1 VRPVNAVA
9 AGLLALWGAPAVPP
23 TPPAEAPA
31 AAPAAVPGAPAA
43 PAPAAEAAPGVYHLP
58 SPGGRIAVTIRTT
71 PDLAY
76 DVTYD
81 GKPLL
86 ADARLSLD
94 VEHRRLGVGA
104 RVKEAKLRRV
114 DDTIVPA
121 VALKAA
127 TLAERYNELRIECEG
142 GYAVTFRAYAEGVAY
157 RFETALAAPQVKV
170 FGEEALFRFAADAPV
185 FYPGEG
191 KTFFS
196 HNEQL
201 YKPVHM
207 SRIPVGEL
215 ATLPAVVATAA
226 GPKVAIAEADIE
238 SYPGL
243 WLRATG
249 GHALAAA
256 FPPYPLEEKAVR
268 DRDVK
273 VARAADYI
281 AVTTGTRAY
290 PWRVLGVA
298 ATDADLITSSL
309 VYLLQRPSEI
319 VDTSWI
325 KPGKVAWDWWND
337 RNLIG
342 VGFKPGVNTETYK
355 FFIDFAARYGIEYII
370 LDEGWYKLGNL
381 LEVVP
386 GLDMPVLLAYARSK
400 NVGVILW
407 AVWKT
412 LANQFEPALAQFQ
425 AWGIKGLKID
435 FMQRDDQPVIDF
447 YHRVARELARRK
459 MLVDFHG
466 AQRPALMTRT
476 WPNIISTEGVKGLEH
491 LKWSNLTDPEHNVT
505 LPFTRMFLGPMDY
518 TPGAMLNADRDHFRS
533 VFKQPMSL
541 GTRCQQLA
549 MYVVY
554 ESPLQMLADS
564 PTNYLREPETMEV
577 LGRVPTV
584 WDETRVLSAR
594 IGDSVVVARRKG
606 PDWFV
611 GAMTDWTPRE
621 LEVDLGFLGGASNLR
636 WQLTAFADAPDA
648 DRAPSHYR
656 VTREPVNQATRL
668 RIKLA
673 PGGGWFAMINGG
685 IVNNP
690 VRDPAVTK

>member
-1 VRPVNAVA
+1 VRSVGAIVPPLPLLPS
-9 AGLLALWGAPAVPP
+9 LLALWGAPAAAPP
-23 TPPAEAPA
+23 TEIVAPVMRLA
-31 AAPAAVPGAPAA
+31 
-43 PAPAAEAAPGVYHLP
+43 
-58 SPGGRIAVTIRTT
+58 SPGGHIGVAVRAA

-86 ADARLSLD
+86 TDARLSLD
-94 VEHRRLGVGA
+94 VDHRRLGAAA
-104 RVKEAKLRRV
+104 RVTETKNRRV
-114 DDTIVPA
+114 DDRITPA
-121 VALKAA
+121 VRLKAE
-127 TLAERYNELRIECEG
+127 TLVEKYNELRIALDG
-142 GYAVTFRAYAEGVAY
+142 GYAVTFRAYDEGVAY

-185 FYPGEG
+185 FYPDEG

-201 YKPVHM
+201 YKPVNLTA
-207 SRIPVGEL
+207 IPVGDQ

-226 GPKVAIAEADIE
+226 GPKVAIAEADVE

-249 GHALAAA
+249 TPTLAAA

-273 VARAADYI
+273 VTRAADYI

-298 ATDADLITSSL
+298 PTDADLVGSSL
-309 VYLLQRPSEI
+309 IYLLQRPSQI
-319 VDTSWI
+319 ADTTWI

-337 RNLIG
+337 RNLTG
-342 VGFKPGVNTETYK
+342 VAFKPGVNTETYK
-355 FFIDFAARYGIEYII
+355 FYVDFAAKYGIEYII
-370 LDEGWYKLGNL
+370 LDEGWYKTGNL
-381 LEVVP
+381 LQVTP
-386 GLDMPVLLAYARSK
+386 GLDMPALLAYARGK

-412 LANQFEPALAQFQ
+412 LADQFDAAIAQFE
-425 AWGIKGLKID
+425 AWGIKGVKVD

-447 YHRVARELARRK
+447 YHRVAGELAKRK

-466 AQRPALMTRT
+466 GQRPALMTRT

-491 LKWSNLTDPEHNVT
+491 LKWSNVSDPEHNVT

-518 TPGAMLNADRDHFRS
+518 TPGAMLNADREHFRV

-541 GTRCQQLA
+541 GTRCHQIA

-564 PTNYLREPETMEV
+564 PTNYLREDETMS
-577 LGRVPTV
+577 LLRRIPTV
-584 WDETRVLSAR
+584 WDETRVLDAR
-594 IGDSVVVARRKG
+594 IGDYVVVARRKG
-606 PDWFV
+606 GDWFI
-611 GAMTDWTPRE
+611 GAMTDWTPCE
-621 LEVDLGFLGGASNLR
+621 FEIDLASIIPRAGGRSR
-636 WQLTAFADAPDA
+636 WQMVSFADGPDA
-648 DRAPSHYR
+648 AHAATSYRKETTDVTDRPR
-656 VTREPVNQATRL
+656 MK
-668 RIKLA
+668 IKLA
-673 PGGGWFAMINGG
+673 PGGGWAARIS
-685 IVNNP
+685 
-690 VRDPAVTK
+690 RD

>member
-1 VRPVNAVA
+1 VRSLAIA
-9 AGLLALWGAPAVPP
+9 SGLLALWG
-23 TPPAEAPA
+23 T
-31 AAPAAVPGAPAA
+31 GAPAPPPA
-43 PAPAAEAAPGVYHLP
+43 PAPPAPAPGGLRLV
-58 SPGGRIAVTIRTT
+58 SPDGHISVDVRAA

-76 DVTYD
+76 DVAYD

-94 VEHRRLGVGA
+94 VEHRRLGIGA
-104 RVKEAKLRRV
+104 RVTETKTRSV
-114 DDTIVPA
+114 DDRITPA
-121 VALKAA
+121 VRLKAE
-127 TLAERYNELRIECEG
+127 TLVEKYNELRIACDG
-142 GYAVTFRAYAEGVAY
+142 GYAVTFRAYDDGVAY
-157 RFETALAAPQVKV
+157 RFETALDTPQVKV

-185 FYPGEG
+185 FYPDEG

-201 YKPVHM
+201 YKPVNLTQ
-207 SRIPVGEL
+207 IPVGDL
-215 ATLPAVVATAA
+215 ASLPAVVATAA
-226 GPKVAIAEADIE
+226 GPKVALAEADVE

-243 WLRATG
+243 WFRATG
-249 GHALAAA
+249 TPALAAA

-273 VARAADYI
+273 VVRAADYI

-298 ATDADLITSSL
+298 PTDADLIASSL
-309 VYLLQRPSEI
+309 VYLLQRPSQI
-319 VDTSWI
+319 ADTSWI

-337 RNLIG
+337 RNLTG
-342 VGFKPGVNTETYK
+342 VSFKPGINTDTYK
-355 FFIDFAARYGIEYII
+355 FYVDFAARYGIEYII

-381 LEVVP
+381 LQVAP
-386 GLDMPVLLAYARSK
+386 GLDMPALLVYARSK
-400 NVGVILW
+400 NVGIILW

-412 LANQFEPALAQFQ
+412 LADQFDAAVAQFQ
-425 AWGIKGLKID
+425 AWGIKGVKVD

-447 YHRVARELARRK
+447 YHRVAGELAKRK

-466 AQRPALMTRT
+466 GQRPALMTRT
-476 WPNIISTEGVKGLEH
+476 WPNIISTEGVKGMEH
-491 LKWSNLTDPEHNVT
+491 LKWSNASDPEHNVT

-518 TPGAMLNADRDHFRS
+518 TPGAMLNADRKHFRP

-564 PTNYLREPETMEV
+564 PTNYLREPETMEF
-577 LGRVPTV
+577 LRTVPTV
-584 WDETRVLSAR
+584 WDETRVLDGR
-594 IGDSVVVARRKG
+594 IGDYVVVARRKG
-606 PDWFV
+606 QDWYI

-621 LEVDLGFLGGASNLR
+621 LDVDLSFLPENGSSHHSWVMG
-636 WQLTAFADAPDA
+636 AFADGADA
-648 DRAPSHYR
+648 DRVPAHYVR
-656 VTREPVNQATRL
+656 STRGVSKTTRL

-673 PGGGWFAMINGG
+673 PGGGWAAHISNRW
-685 IVNNP
+685 IVP
-690 VRDPAVTK
+690 RR

>member
-1 VRPVNAVA
+1 MLA
-9 AGLLALWGAPAVPP
+9 AHRACGADRLGAIVPGLLALWGAPAA
-23 TPPAEAPA
+23 PPAPPA
-31 AAPAAVPGAPAA
+31 QRPDDSAL
-43 PAPAAEAAPGVYHLP
+43 HLV
-58 SPGGRIAVTIRTT
+58 SPGGHISVDVRAA

-76 DVTYD
+76 DVAYD

-86 ADARLSLD
+86 TDARLSLD
-94 VEHRRLGVGA
+94 VDHRRLGAGA
-104 RVKEAKLRRV
+104 RITGTKTRRA
-114 DDTIVPA
+114 DDTVRPP
-121 VALKAA
+121 VRLKAE
-127 TLAERYNELRIECEG
+127 TLADRYNELRVECEG
-142 GYAVTFRAYAEGVAY
+142 GFAVTFRAYDEGVAY
-157 RFETALAAPQVKV
+157 RFETALAAAQVKV

-185 FYPGEG
+185 FYPDEG

-196 HNEQL
+196 HNEQH
-201 YKPVHM
+201 YKPVDLTK
-207 SRIPVGEL
+207 IPSGDL

-249 GHALAAA
+249 TPALAAA
-256 FPPYPLEEKAVR
+256 FPPYPLEEKMVR

-273 VARAADYI
+273 VTRAADYI

-298 ATDADLITSSL
+298 PTDADLIGNSL
-309 VYLLQRPSEI
+309 VYLLQRPSQI
-319 VDTSWI
+319 ADTSWI

-337 RNLIG
+337 RNLAG
-342 VGFKPGVNTETYK
+342 VSFKPGVNTETYK
-355 FFIDFAARYGIEYII
+355 FYIDFASRYGIEYII
-370 LDEGWYKLGNL
+370 LDEGWYKTGNL

-386 GLDMPVLLAYARSK
+386 ALDMPALLAYARSK
-400 NVGVILW
+400 NVGIILW

-412 LANQFEPALAQFQ
+412 LADQFDAAVAKFD
-425 AWGIKGLKID
+425 AWGVKGLKVD

-447 YHRVARELARRK
+447 YHRVARELAKRK

-466 AQRPALMTRT
+466 GQRPALMTRT

-491 LKWSNLTDPEHNVT
+491 LKWSDASDPEHNVT

-518 TPGAMLNADRDHFRS
+518 TPGAMLNADRAHFRV
-533 VFKQPMSL
+533 VFRQPMSL

-564 PTNYLREPETMEV
+564 PTNYLREPETMEFLRV
-577 LGRVPTV
+577 LPTT
-584 WDETRVLSAR
+584 WDETRVLDGR
-594 IGDSVVVARRKG
+594 IGDYVVVARRKG
-606 PDWFV
+606 QDWFI

-621 LEVDLGFLGGASNLR
+621 LEIDLSFLSAGSSH
-636 WQLTAFADAPDA
+636 LTWNMVAFADAADA
-648 DRAPSHYR
+648 DRAASHY
-656 VTREPVNQATRL
+656 TRSSSGVSKTTRL
-668 RIKLA
+668 KIKLA
-673 PGGGWFAMINGG
+673 PGGGWAARISAGW
-685 IVNNP
+685 IVP
-690 VRDPAVTK
+690 RR